1 MLTTKKVTK
10 QFDEEKS
17 QGLLK
22 IRISTNCV
30 LSQLKSFSLEEP
42 EIMGALKTGAIYVE
56 INVRPSFFFKPNI
69 PNLFNSIQKCFIS
82 LVLKSNKLVKHFETQ
97 INKVRKLD
105 LW

>member
-22 IRISTNCV
+22 IRVSTNCV
-30 LSQLKSFSLEEP
+30 LSQLKSFFFG
-42 EIMGALKTGAIYVE
+42 GARSHGSVENRAIYVK
-56 INVRPSFFFKPNI
+56 INLRPGFFFKPNI

-82 LVLKSNKLVKHFETQ
+82 LVLKSNKLVKHLETQ